1 MPHVYSTA
9 TNDCSYSHYEQ
20 GGADLP
26 RRVKTVTVKGGRGW
40 TPTRGKAFFPGITEV
55 SDEDAEFLMNN
66 EAFLRHEKAGFVRIE
81 DSKVEAEKVVADM
94 ETQDGSAPLVPE
106 DFKAEDRDDG
116 TFSTGEPTTGKTGK
130 KRAA

>member
-9 TNDCSYSHYEQ
+9 TNDTAYSHYEK

-26 RRVKTVTVKGGRGW
+26 VRTKTVTVKGGRGW
-40 TPTRGKAFFPGITEV
+40 TPTRGKSLFPGHTEI
-55 SDEDAEFLMNN
+55 SDADAEFLMNN

-81 DSKVEAEKVVADM
+81 ASKPEAEKVVADM

-106 DFKAEDRDDG
+106 DFKAEVTDDEIIHG
-116 TFSTGEPTTGKTGK
+116 GAPKTGRGRK
-130 KRAA
+130 